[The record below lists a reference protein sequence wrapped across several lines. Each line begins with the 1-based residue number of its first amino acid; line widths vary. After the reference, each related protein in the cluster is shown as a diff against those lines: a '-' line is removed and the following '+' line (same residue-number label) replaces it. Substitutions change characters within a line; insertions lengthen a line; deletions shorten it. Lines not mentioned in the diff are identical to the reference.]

1 MTVYVSI
8 PGVRQDPVTSQIDL
22 FFAEMGLVG
31 DPERLTAP
39 RLFELRRLHALSDAC
54 LADIGIA
61 RAEITAHVFRDWVC
75 R

>member
-8 PGVRQDPVTSQIDL
+8 PGVRQDPVHSQIDL

-31 DPERLTAP
+31 DPERLAAP
-39 RLFELRRLHALSDAC
+39 RLFELRRLHSLSDSG
-54 LADIGIA
+54 LAEIGLA
-61 RAEITAHVFRDWVC
+61 RSEITAHVFRDWVS

>member
-8 PGVRQDPVTSQIDL
+8 PGVRQDPVHSQIDL

-31 DPERLTAP
+31 DPERVAAP
-39 RLFELRRLHALSDAC
+39 RLYELRRLHGLSDTC
-54 LADIGIA
+54 LAKMGLA
-61 RAEITAHVFRDWVC
+61 RDDITAHVFRDWVC